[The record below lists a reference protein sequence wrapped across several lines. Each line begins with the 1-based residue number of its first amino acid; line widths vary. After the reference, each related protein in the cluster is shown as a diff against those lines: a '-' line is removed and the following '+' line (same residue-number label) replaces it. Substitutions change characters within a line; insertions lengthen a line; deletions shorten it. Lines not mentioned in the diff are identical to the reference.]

1 MSTLLRIVRNII
13 LLGIAFILC
22 LTFALFGLPICKK
35 AALTEEELCWVTS
48 FDIGDQMVYMSDC
61 HEDTDTMIIIDKY
74 LNNQSDKFSYD
85 LRGCIY
91 LAGEKFN
98 NGYGKYKFFIKHKGK
113 SYSGDFDIQRLG
125 ECDCALIGLMV
136 LGNYI
141 INVNINIDDLKPHKK
156 NNLQDADQILIT
168 KERLKHRFPN
178 ETIPLDSIIWDR
190 HLGLIS
196 YKDIESNCTYTLVR

>member
-1 MSTLLRIVRNII
+1 MSTVLRIIRNII
-13 LLGIAFILC
+13 LLGIAFMLC

-48 FDIGDQMVYMSDC
+48 FDIGDQMVYMSGC
-61 HEDTDTMIIIDKY
+61 HGDTDTLIIVDKY
-74 LNNQSDKFSYD
+74 LDNQSDKFSYD

-91 LAGEKFN
+91 LVGDKFN
-98 NGYGKYKFFIKHKGK
+98 DGYGDYDFYIKHEGRL
-113 SYSGDFDIQRLG
+113 YSGYFAIRRVG
-125 ECDCALIGLMV
+125 ECDCTPISLSV

-141 INVNINIDDLKPHKK
+141 SYVDIEDLKPHKK
-156 NNLQDADQILIT
+156 NNIQDADQILIT

-196 YKDIESNCTYTLVR
+196 YKDIEGNCTYTLVR